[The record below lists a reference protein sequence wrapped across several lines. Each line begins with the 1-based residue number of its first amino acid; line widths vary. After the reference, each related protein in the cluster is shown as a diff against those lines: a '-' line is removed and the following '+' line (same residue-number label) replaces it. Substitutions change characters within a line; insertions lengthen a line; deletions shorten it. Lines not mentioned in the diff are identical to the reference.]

1 MKKGISIF
9 TICLLFV
16 FLLSFPKE
24 ALAGARE
31 GLGLWLDTLL
41 PTLLPFLILT
51 GLLLHTDG
59 ITKIVQPIAPF
70 FKVFAGLS
78 GEGAYVFLLGLLCGY
93 PMGAKLTAD
102 LYYAGK
108 ISRQE
113 AEYLLTFCSNPS
125 PAFLATYVGQICL
138 EGKVPAGFLA
148 GLLLLSDMIC
158 MCLFRIVF
166 SRKKSTPVFVACKR
180 AVNAEAP
187 PTAILDLVIMN
198 SFETMAKLG
207 GYILMFSVISACI
220 SHFWCLPSEGKYILL
235 GFIEVTTGVH
245 SLVFS
250 GFAFRRRAIL
260 ALCMSA
266 FGGLC
271 IMMQTKSVLGKDLS
285 LRPYAFAKCINTAIT
300 AVLAMLLL

>member
-1 MKKGISIF
+1 MKKGITIF

-59 ITKIVQPIAPF
+59 ITKIVQPITPF
-70 FKVFAGLS
+70 FKVFTGLS

-93 PMGAKLTAD
+93 PMGAKLTSD

-166 SRKKSTPVFVACKR
+166 SRKKSTPVFAACKR
-180 AVNAEAP
+180 EINAEASP
-187 PTAILDLVIMN
+187 AAILDLVIMN

-220 SHFWCLPSEGKYILL
+220 SHFWCLLPEGKYILL
-235 GFIEVTTGVH
+235 GLIEVTTGVH

-250 GFAFRRRAIL
+250 GFAFRQRAIL